1 MSPAF
6 LWLEPGKAREVA
18 ALGLAALGLPACARR
33 QGHAG
38 RVRAS
43 GPSPQVLEMFTLV
56 LRQCHKES
64 EDKWKRL
71 SRQVADVILPM
82 LARQQVRL
90 PPPARGCRQQV
101 PARSATRER
110 AGRCP
115 HSVSCLLCSPHS
127 LSS

>member
-1 MSPAF
+1 
-6 LWLEPGKAREVA
+6 
-18 ALGLAALGLPACARR
+18 
-33 QGHAG
+33 
-38 RVRAS
+38 
-43 GPSPQVLEMFTLV
+43 MFTLV

-101 PARSATRER
+101 PVRSATQER
-110 AGRCP
+110 VGRCL
-115 HSVSCLLCSPHS
+115 HSVSCLLCSHHS